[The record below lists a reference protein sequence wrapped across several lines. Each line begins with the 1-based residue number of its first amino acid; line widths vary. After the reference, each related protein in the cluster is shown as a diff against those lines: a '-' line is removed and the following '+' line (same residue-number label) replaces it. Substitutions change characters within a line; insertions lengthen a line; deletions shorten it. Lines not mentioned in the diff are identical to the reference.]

1 MKYSVESS
9 KAAFRL
15 HNRPVERSIKINSG
29 STEKKID
36 EKSTVIESLR

>member
-15 HNRPVERSIKINSG
+15 HKKNYKPVERSTKINSG

-36 EKSTVIESLR
+36 EI